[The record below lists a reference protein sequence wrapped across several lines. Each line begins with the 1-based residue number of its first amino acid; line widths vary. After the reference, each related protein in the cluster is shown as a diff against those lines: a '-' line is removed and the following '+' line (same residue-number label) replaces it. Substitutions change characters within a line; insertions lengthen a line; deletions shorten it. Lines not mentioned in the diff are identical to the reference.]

1 MLTIHLDS
9 RLPLPLYE
17 QIYLHIRTAIRS
29 GLLNEQER
37 LPSTRALAAHL
48 SVSRNTV
55 DMAYSQL
62 LSEGYI
68 EARPKS
74 GFYVCPILELEPG
87 WEEQAPGAAT
97 ASPAALLPPADP
109 HGHFQNHFAIKAPCQ
124 EASSALR
131 YDFSPFASNTAG
143 FPYRIWQ
150 RLSARVLSEHG
161 NELFLLGDRQGEP
174 ELRIAVAKYLYEA
187 RGVSCDPSHII
198 IGAGADYLLQLLIQL
213 LGFPKL
219 IAMENPCY
227 IQAARILRGFGCQLL
242 PLPLDENGL
251 SYEALRYSPARIVYL
266 TPSHQYPL
274 GLVMPAGRRQ
284 ELLRWAAA
292 TGAYLIEDDHGSE
305 FRYRGRP
312 IPALKEMDSSDSVI
326 HIGTFSRAIAPAI
339 RAGYMVLPDA
349 LFQNYCQR
357 FSHYASTV
365 SRIDQMILT
374 HFLAEGYLERHLNKS
389 RTLYKARHDALL
401 QALRIFG
408 RQITVTGDHA
418 GLHLAVQFLDQ
429 PSEHTIIETAKQA
442 DIRLYGLSAHY
453 LEPAPAYPPTILF
466 GFGNLE
472 ETDIREGIRRLW
484 EVLL

>member
-9 RLPLPLYE
+9 NLPLPLYE
-17 QIYLHIRTAIRS
+17 QMYLHIRKDIRS
-29 GLLNEQER
+29 GLLAEQER

-68 EARPKS
+68 ETRPKS
-74 GFYVCPILELEPG
+74 GFYVCSLLELEPV
-87 WEEQAPGAAT
+87 WNDPAPPVC
-97 ASPAALLPPADP
+97 SPAKKSLSVP
-109 HGHFQNHFAIKAPCQ
+109 
-124 EASSALR
+124 R

-150 RLSARVLSEHG
+150 RLTVKVLSEHG

-174 ELRIAVAKYLYEA
+174 ELRAAVAKYLYEA
-187 RGVSCDPSHII
+187 RGFSCDPSHII

-213 LGFPKL
+213 LGFPKHV
-219 IAMENPCY
+219 AMENPCY
-227 IQAARILRGFGCQLL
+227 MQAARILRGFGSQLL

-251 SYEALRYSPARIVYL
+251 SYEALRRTSARIVYL

-274 GLVMPAGRRQ
+274 GLVMPVGRRR
-284 ELLRWAAA
+284 ELLRWAAEV
-292 TGAYLIEDDHGSE
+292 GAYLIEDDHGSE

-339 RAGYMVLPDA
+339 RAGYMVLPDS
-349 LFQNYCQR
+349 LLQTYRQG

-365 SRIDQMILT
+365 SRIDQMILAR
-374 HFLAEGYLERHLNKS
+374 FLIEGYLERHLNKS
-389 RTLYKARHDALL
+389 RKLYKARHDALL

-408 RQITVTGDHA
+408 RQIAVTGDHA
-418 GLHLAVQFLDQ
+418 GLHLAVQFLDRT
-429 PSEHTIIETAKQA
+429 SEADILQTAKKA

-472 ETDIREGIRRLW
+472 EEEIREGIERLW
-484 EVLL
+484 EVLS